1 MTILLNRWIRNP
13 LYQLS
18 AALDSGDVGLMSS
31 LTNRDGEFGDL
42 ARLIEQFFTQKR
54 AIESRHQELVENNRL
69 LGQAI
74 DEAKRLAREAE
85 VATVTKSEILANVS
99 HEIRTPLNAIVGMSD
114 LMLESNPTHEQ
125 GEYIETV
132 RTSAQSL
139 LEMISELLDF
149 SRMEAGKLD
158 LMQMEFSLRDS
169 LAETLTM
176 VAVRAHTKGLE
187 LCYHVPKD
195 VPDNLLG
202 DVRRLRQVILNLVD
216 NAIKFT
222 NQGEIVVEVAL
233 VEALDQKL
241 LLQFSVRDT
250 GIGIPPEKHQVI
262 FEPFTQVDS
271 SATRRYRG
279 AGLGLAISS
288 RLVKM
293 MGGRIWLESQVGH
306 GTTFRFTVRLQ
317 AQARPSRF
325 TSEVPNL
332 HGVRVL
338 VVDDNA
344 VSRAILAEVLE
355 SWGLEVFSAESGL
368 AAAAAIDQSIQTGKT
383 FNVVIAD
390 AGLTDMP
397 STDFAHKLATT
408 EGYRTVGLI
417 FLASTNELVRHSTA
431 HEVEQATWLVKPPKL
446 RRLQEALVSMLTAPS
461 QREIRAVEHDEKP
474 INTDDPAAFAHAD
487 NSGTGFGMD
496 DAHTPGSTVAPS
508 AGAKIDE
515 AAFMLRAGGDPQPA
529 CELIDLLFQQ
539 LPLLR
544 ADVDKALSARDGRAL
559 GRAAHSLK
567 GSVGN
572 FGARTAME
580 LAKKLELSIPA
591 SEDFEQAA
599 SLRSQLE
606 KELTLLEV
614 ELKALRGRLASTN

>member
-1 MTILLNRWIRNP
+1 
-13 LYQLS
+13 
-18 AALDSGDVGLMSS
+18 
-31 LTNRDGEFGDL
+31 
-42 ARLIEQFFTQKR
+42 
-54 AIESRHQELVENNRL
+54 
-69 LGQAI
+69 
-74 DEAKRLAREAE
+74 
-85 VATVTKSEILANVS
+85 
-99 HEIRTPLNAIVGMSD
+99 
-114 LMLESNPTHEQ
+114 
-125 GEYIETV
+125 
-132 RTSAQSL
+132 
-139 LEMISELLDF
+139 
-149 SRMEAGKLD
+149 
-158 LMQMEFSLRDS
+158 
-169 LAETLTM
+169 
-176 VAVRAHTKGLE
+176 
-187 LCYHVPKD
+187 
-195 VPDNLLG
+195 
-202 DVRRLRQVILNLVD
+202 
-216 NAIKFT
+216 
-222 NQGEIVVEVAL
+222 VAL

-355 SWGLEVFSAESGL
+355 SWGLEVLSAGSGL

-397 STDFAHKLATT
+397 STALAHKLAAT

-417 FLASTNELVRHSTA
+417 FLASTNELVRQSTA

-446 RRLQEALVSMLTAPS
+446 RRLQEALVSMLTPPS
-461 QREIRAVEHDEKP
+461 QREIHTMERGEKP
-474 INTDDPAAFAHAD
+474 INTDDPASFAHAD
-487 NSGTGFGMD
+487 NAGRGFGLAD
-496 DAHTPGSTVAPS
+496 VQSSTNAHTPGSTVAP
-508 AGAKIDE
+508 APGTKIDE
-515 AAFMLRAGGDPQPA
+515 AAFMVRAGGDSQLA

-544 ADVDKALSARDGRAL
+544 ADVDKALAARDGRAL

-591 SEDFEQAA
+591 SGDFEQAA

-606 KELTLLEV
+606 KELTLLEA